1 VASKKMI
8 SILPIAPLASRVA
21 AGKRLVE
28 EAKKDPRIWLL
39 TADVA
44 RSTGLGAFVDEL
56 PNRFINLGIA
66 EQTMVGV
73 AAGLATCGKLPYL
86 SAFAAML
93 SLRACEQI
101 RSDVAYPNLNVK
113 IFATHSGLALA
124 KGGTTHH
131 ATEDMAI
138 MRSMANM
145 TVVVPCDMYEAEK
158 MISALVRIPGPAYI
172 RLRRGNDPLVHE
184 EEFSLEIGKA
194 IQLRDGNHITIISCG
209 RLLAEC
215 LIATRILSEYG
226 IQARLLDM
234 HTVKPVDVA
243 AIEKAARETEMVFTV
258 EDHNILGG
266 LGGAV
271 AEVMAELGG
280 VAPLYRFGFRDVYA
294 GIGPEEQL
302 LDKHGLSAE
311 KIANKI
317 KEILLRKGINAGPI
331 SPYPEGL
338 SKSKGG

>member
-1 VASKKMI
+1 
-8 SILPIAPLASRVA
+8 
-21 AGKRLVE
+21 
-28 EAKKDPRIWLL
+28 
-39 TADVA
+39 
-44 RSTGLGAFVDEL
+44 
-56 PNRFINLGIA
+56 
-66 EQTMVGV
+66 MVGV

-101 RSDVAYPNLNVK
+101 RSDLAYPNLNVK
-113 IFATHSGLALA
+113 VFATHSGLALA

-131 ATEDMAI
+131 ATEDLAI

-145 TVVVPCDMYEAEK
+145 TVVVPCDMLEAKK
-158 MISALVRIPGPAYI
+158 MISAIVHISGPAYI
-172 RLRRGNDPLVHE
+172 RLRRGNDPVVHQE
-184 EEFSLEIGKA
+184 DFSLEIGRA
-194 IQLRDGNHITIISCG
+194 IQLNDGKHITIISCG

-215 LIATRILSEYG
+215 LVATRILSGQG
-226 IQARLLDM
+226 IQVRLLDM
-234 HTVKPVDVA
+234 HTVKPIDVA
-243 AIEKAARETEMVFTV
+243 AIESAARETEMVFTV

-271 AEVMAELGG
+271 AEVMAELGN

-302 LDKHGLSAE
+302 LDKHGLSAV

-317 KEILLRKGINAGPI
+317 RETLLHKGLVADAIR
-331 SPYPEGL
+331 PYAENLPET
-338 SKSKGG
+338 KGG

>member
-1 VASKKMI
+1 M
-8 SILPIAPLASRVA
+8 APLASRIA

-28 EAKKDPRIWLL
+28 EAKNDSRIWLL

-44 RSTGLGAFVDEL
+44 RSTGNADFVEEF
-56 PNRFINLGIA
+56 PNRFINVGIA

-86 SAFAAML
+86 AAFAAML

-101 RSDVAYPNLNVK
+101 RTDVAYPNLNVK

-131 ATEDMAI
+131 ATEDLAI
-138 MRSMANM
+138 MRSFANM
-145 TVVVPCDMYEAEK
+145 TVVVPCDMVEAEK
-158 MISALVRIPGPAYI
+158 MISALVRVPGPAYI

-184 EEFSLEIGKA
+184 EDFNLEIGKA
-194 IQLRDGNHITIISCG
+194 VQLIEGNHITIISCG

-215 LIATRILSEYG
+215 LIASRILSQRG
-226 IQARLLDM
+226 IRARLLDM
-234 HTVKPVDVA
+234 HTVKPIDVA
-243 AIEKAARETEMVFTV
+243 AIEKASRETEMVFTV

-271 AEVMAELGG
+271 AEVMAELGN
-280 VAPLYRFGFRDVYA
+280 VAPLYRFGFRDIYA
-294 GIGPEEQL
+294 GIGPEEEL
-302 LDKHGLSAE
+302 LDKHGLSAV
-311 KIANKI
+311 KIADKVQ
-317 KEILLRKGINAGPI
+317 EMLLHRGYFTG
-331 SPYPEGL
+331 SPSPSPQHLPQSEG
-338 SKSKGG
+338 G

>member
-1 VASKKMI
+1 VSIEVI
-8 SILPIAPLASRVA
+8 SELPVAPLASRVA

-28 EAKKDPRIWLL
+28 EARNDPRIWLL

-44 RSTGLGAFVDEL
+44 RSTGLGAFVEEF
-56 PNRFINLGIA
+56 PTRFINVGIA
-66 EQTMVGV
+66 EQTMVGI
-73 AAGLATCGKLPYL
+73 AAGLATCGKHPYL

-101 RSDVAYPNLNVK
+101 RTDVAYPNLNVK

-131 ATEDMAI
+131 ATEDLAI
-138 MRSMANM
+138 MRSFANM
-145 TVVVPCDMYEAEK
+145 TVVVPCDMLEAEK
-158 MISALVRIPGPAYI
+158 MISALVRFPGPAYI

-184 EEFSLEIGKA
+184 GDFNLEIGKA
-194 IQLRDGNHITIISCG
+194 VPLNDGNHITIIGCG

-215 LIATRILSEYG
+215 LIATRILAKKG
-226 IQARLLDM
+226 IHARLLDM
-234 HTVKPVDVA
+234 HTVKPIDSP
-243 AIEKAARETEMVFTV
+243 AIEKAAHETEMVFTV

-271 AEVMAELGG
+271 AEVMAELGN

-294 GIGPEEQL
+294 GIGPEEEL
-302 LDKHGLSAE
+302 LDKHGLSGI
-311 KIANKI
+311 KIATQVQ
-317 KEILLRKGINAGPI
+317 EILLRRGIFIDSARP
-331 SPYPEGL
+331 SPKEL
-338 SKSKGG
+338 RKSDGG